1 MYKYMLFSFPSTAG
15 VKSQVLLSLLLTVV
29 LLLVVTGPCV
39 CRAQAAAAAATDGG
53 LHYDAG
59 ADEVAQRLFLT
70 GTGSSDQSLTLGTL
84 SSQAVT
90 VGWDAALLVGLT
102 LAGLTVAVVVLGIL
116 LGTDGTGS
124 YFGTSS
130 SPASAYAAPT

>member
-1 MYKYMLFSFPSTAG
+1 MLFSFPSTAG

-39 CRAQAAAAAATDGG
+39 CRSQAVAADGG